1 MTSLSFEGR
10 SVGFIVT
17 TYLKGFVKCVISNSE
32 KRVGSD
38 TRKNF
43 VTSFTN
49 APLMPLPVL
58 QQPLGQHQP

>member
-17 TYLKGFVKCVISNSE
+17 TYLKGYVKCIISNFE

-38 TRKNF
+38 ARKNF

-49 APLMPLPVL
+49 AHMMSLPVL